1 MIPQTD
7 PKAAYLAQQTA
18 IDAAIRRV
26 LEGGRYILGD
36 EVSSFEAEFAAFAGA
51 SQAVACASGTD
62 ALILAFRALDL
73 GPGDAVFTV
82 SHTAVA
88 TVSAIELVGATP
100 VLLDVDGYYGLDPAQ
115 LEATLAAWPAN
126 APKPKAI
133 VPVHLYGQAAD
144 MPAIVAIAQKYGLTI
159 IEDGSQAH
167 GAKLGGPDSNDKVGI
182 GHWAPLTAYSLYP
195 TKNLGAIG
203 DGGVIA
209 SNDAALTTRLKELR
223 EYGWRERYVS
233 AITGMNSR
241 LDPLQA
247 AILRVKLTH
256 LAADTARRQA
266 IARRYDAGLKDLK
279 GIALP
284 ATRPGAEP
292 VYHQYVIDVGA
303 ARRDA
308 LRTKL
313 TEAGVGTLIH
323 YPVPIHRQPAYAG
336 RVPLGVGGLPR
347 TEAAALGIISLPM
360 YPQLADAQVDAV
372 IDALRRA
379 G

>member
-7 PKAAYLAQQTA
+7 PKAAYLAQQTV

-36 EVSSFEAEFAAFAGA
+36 EVSNFEAEFAAFAGA

-115 LEATLAAWPAN
+115 LEATLAVWPAN

-144 MPAIVAIAQKYGLTI
+144 MPAIAAIAQKYGLMI

-167 GAKLGGPDSNDKVGI
+167 GAKLGNIGI

-266 IARRYDAGLKDLK
+266 IARRYDAGLQGLKDM
-279 GIALP
+279 ALP

-292 VYHQYVIDVGA
+292 VYHQYVINVGA

-323 YPVPIHRQPAYAG
+323 YPVPIHKQPAYAG

-360 YPQLADAQVDAV
+360 FPQLADTQVDAV
-372 IDALRRA
+372 IDALKRA